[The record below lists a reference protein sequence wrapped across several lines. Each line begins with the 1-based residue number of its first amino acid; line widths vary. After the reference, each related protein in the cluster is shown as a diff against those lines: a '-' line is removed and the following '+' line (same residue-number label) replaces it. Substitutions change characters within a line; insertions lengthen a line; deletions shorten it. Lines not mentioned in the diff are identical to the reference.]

1 MRYLFTFF
9 IVSTIILAQPS
20 FTERTI
26 EGDFNG
32 ANSVYA
38 VDMDGDG
45 DMDVVGAAYNDLAVS
60 CSIEATSVMEVPSA
74 EMVKV
79 AIYPLLSAPAY
90 AIA

>member
-26 EGDFNG
+26 EGSFDG
-32 ANSVYA
+32 ASGVYA

-45 DMDVVGAAYNDLAVS
+45 DMDV
-60 CSIEATSVMEVPSA
+60 
-74 EMVKV
+74 
-79 AIYPLLSAPAY
+79 LLSL
-90 AIA
+90 IHI